1 MSQNKPKKN
10 KNKSKAPIAPSRPTA
25 ATASTPAA
33 AVQAVKGTD
42 PQAKAEKPS
51 WQSYGLDQMAQKLV
65 LDALEAD
72 RDSLNQSYKMRMA
85 VSYGLE
91 RFWGEHLRLLNNKKT
106 TDAQKSAYWK
116 ATWDELV
123 KVMDKAGVSI
133 PNHKVEAGN
142 TAAVRKMSE
151 ALWQLEPEVQRV
163 SLAVLTQLCDCIV
176 WWTQRYKGTK

>member
-1 MSQNKPKKN
+1 MSQKNNKKN
-10 KNKSKAPIAPSRPTA
+10 KNKPNAPIAPTVPTAPTA
-25 ATASTPAA
+25 A
-33 AVQAVKGTD
+33 QAVKSSP
-42 PQAKAEKPS
+42 PQAKSAAPS

-91 RFWGEHLRLLNNKKT
+91 RFWGEHLRLLNNKKGS
-106 TDAQKSAYWK
+106 DAQKSKYWK

-123 KVMDKAGVSI
+123 RVMDKAGVSI
-133 PNHKVEAGN
+133 PNHAVAAGD
-142 TAAVRKMSE
+142 TTAVRKMSE
-151 ALWQLEPEVQRV
+151 ALWQLNPEVQRV

-176 WWTQRYKGTK
+176 WWTQRYKGVK